1 MAIANTSEA
10 ILTPA
15 TAIVAPIAPEQAK
28 ADLFGAEAQSNVV
41 KFDRANAM
49 PANRSR
55 PTRAATADR
64 LWLSID

>member
-1 MAIANTSEA
+1 LGFHALTVAIANTSEA

-41 KFDRANAM
+41 KFDRSNAM
-49 PANRSR
+49 HGSRSR
-55 PTRAATADR
+55 PARAQG
-64 LWLSID
+64 